1 MKPITEQRRQELID
15 DCEKDILNL
24 SNCIR
29 KCLNLNL
36 LSEIPYYESQL
47 ERQKIALASLTAEKK
62 TVRPFGL
69 PQITGAG
76 CWVECECHEDGIHI
90 GQSPPQRKNL
100 PMETVELTIQECLKG
115 KPMVFV
121 FGSNEQGIHGAGAA
135 LFARKSYGAQ
145 MGKGIGHYGNS
156 YALPTKST
164 PVRSLNLREIATHV
178 GIFLAYARDHQE
190 YSFKVTAVGCGLAGF
205 KPEQIA
211 PLFNGAPNNCYFD
224 SSWKE
229 FMIPETQYWGTV

>member
-1 MKPITEQRRQELID
+1 MKTWWINRRSDNHAFLPECRSINQ
-15 DCEKDILNL
+15 
-24 SNCIR
+24 SNSYTAHEPMSDASPR
-29 KCLNLNL
+29 M
-36 LSEIPYYESQL
+36 
-47 ERQKIALASLTAEKK
+47 LASEPNAKRALTAWIQ
-62 TVRPFGL
+62 G
-69 PQITGAG
+69 I
-76 CWVECECHEDGIHI
+76 WHMHWEDGIDIYRSTPH
-90 GQSPPQRKNL
+90 RKNL
-100 PMETVELTIQECLKG
+100 PMETVEMTIQECLKG

-135 LFARKSYGAQ
+135 LFARKTYGAQ

-164 PVRSLNLREIATHV
+164 PARSLNLREIATHV

-190 YSFKVTAVGCGLAGF
+190 YSFKVTAVGFGLAGF
-205 KPEQIA
+205 KPDQIA
-211 PLFNGAPNNCYFD
+211 PLFNGAPDNCYFD